1 MSRTPEIILGLFLF
15 KGTPMQWSADN
26 LPASIKN
33 KPLKYQQL
41 FIKTANAALAKGFS
55 KDESMFAGAN
65 AVKIE
70 ENKNKPAKEAKVKPA
85 VTPSLPSHVPSTRSF
100 TDPFEVVSKALE
112 PIAPTIKAAEFDAQ
126 GHLVILMSDGK
137 RIVTKG
143 KAVEQ
148 HIQQSVGVS
157 VNPVFDHVQMNT
169 TAGYTSEDY
178 LPGMMTWNEFE
189 DCLDI
194 VQNDNTI
201 LQVGLEQ
208 YIEVINTTA
217 GTLSNGSVVRFSG
230 VSLEEIPEAFPL
242 LADGS
247 IPSLYIIGIL
257 TNTLIP
263 GQRGRATI
271 LGKVRN
277 LNTTG
282 SDVGETWQK
291 GTLLWAHPTIPGKM
305 TSVQPTA
312 PNVVISVAAVLK
324 AHETQGIILARP
336 VIFPRLFYGVFSS
349 SVTQTPPSINTPH
362 NVHFENTDISS
373 GVRVIDQNKITTDN
387 AGLYSFDFRLQ
398 LTSSNSSQKE
408 MYIWARKNG
417 VDIPRSNSKVTIVGN
432 GVELVPSWSFSVS
445 MQIGDY
451 FELMYAVSDTAIS
464 INAPAN
470 TAFAPATPSATLRV
484 SQINL

>member
-1 MSRTPEIILGLFLF
+1 
-15 KGTPMQWSADN
+15 MQWSADN
-26 LPASIKN
+26 TTPSIQGKS
-33 KPLKYQQL
+33 LKLREL
-41 FIKTANAALAKGFS
+41 FAKVANASLAKGFS
-55 KDESMFAGAN
+55 KEEAIFAGTN

-70 ENKNKPAKEAKVKPA
+70 ERKDQPAKVKAPKLPA
-85 VTPSLPSHVPSTRSF
+85 HVESLRSF
-100 TDPFEVVSKALE
+100 TNPFELVTKAE
-112 PIAPTIKAAEFDAQ
+112 NTISAPTVQAVEFDNE
-126 GHLVILMSDGK
+126 GHLIILMSDGRK
-137 RIVTKG
+137 VITKG

-148 HIQQSVGVS
+148 HIDQRIGVS

-169 TAGYTSEDY
+169 TANYTAEDRV
-178 LPGMMTWNEFE
+178 PGMLTWNEFE

-194 VQNDNTI
+194 VQNDGSV

-208 YIEVINTTA
+208 YIEVINKTNSTMNN
-217 GTLSNGSVVRFSG
+217 GTVVRFSG
-230 VSLEEIPEAFPL
+230 VSLEEIPEAMPL
-242 LADGS
+242 IADGS
-247 IPSLYIIGIL
+247 IPSLYIIGVL

-277 LNTTG
+277 INTTG

-291 GTLLWAHPTIPGKM
+291 GTLLWAHPTMPGKL

-324 AHETQGIILARP
+324 ADATQGIILSRP

-349 SVTQTPPSINTPH
+349 LVTQTAPTINTPH
-362 NVHFENTDISS
+362 NVHFENTDIAS
-373 GVRVIDQNKITTDN
+373 GVRVVNQDRITTDN

-398 LTSSNSSQKE
+398 LTSSNSSQKDV
-408 MYIWARKNG
+408 YIWARKNG
-417 VDIPRSNSKVTIVGN
+417 TDIARSTSKVTLVGN

-445 MQIGDY
+445 MQAGDY
-451 FELMYAVSDTAIS
+451 FELMYATTDTAIT
-464 INAPAN
+464 INAPAA
-470 TAFAPATPSATLRV
+470 TSFAPSTPSATLRV

>member
-1 MSRTPEIILGLFLF
+1 MKSKSLKLRELFA
-15 KGTPMQWSADN
+15 KV
-26 LPASIKN
+26 
-33 KPLKYQQL
+33 
-41 FIKTANAALAKGFS
+41 ANASLEKGYS
-55 KDESMFAGAN
+55 KEESVFAGTN

-70 ENKNKPAKEAKVKPA
+70 ERKNQPAKVKAPK
-85 VTPSLPSHVPSTRSF
+85 LPSHVESLRSY
-100 TDPFEVVSKALE
+100 TSPFEMVSKAE
-112 PIAPTIKAAEFDAQ
+112 TAIEIPTIKAAEFDAQ
-126 GHLVILMSDGK
+126 GHLVILMSDG
-137 RIVTKG
+137 RRVVTKG

-148 HIQQSVGVS
+148 HIDQRIGVS

-169 TAGYTSEDY
+169 TANYTSEDY

-194 VQNDNTI
+194 VQNDNTV

-208 YIEVINTTA
+208 YIEVINKTNN
-217 GTLSNGSVVRFSG
+217 TLNNGSVVRFSG
-230 VSLEEIPEAFPL
+230 VSLEEIPEASAL

-247 IPSLYIIGIL
+247 VPPLYIIGVL

-291 GTLLWAHPTIPGKM
+291 GTLLWAHPTIPGKL

-324 AHETQGIILARP
+324 VDATQGIILARP

-349 SVTQTPPSINTPH
+349 SVSQTPPSINTPH
-362 NVHFENTDISS
+362 NVHFENTDIAS
-373 GVRVIDQNKITTDN
+373 GVRVVDENRITTDY
-387 AGLYSFDFRLQ
+387 AGLYSFDFRMQ
-398 LTSSNSSQKE
+398 LISTNSSKKE
-408 MYIWARKNG
+408 IYIWARKNG
-417 VDIPRSNSKVTIVGN
+417 VDIARSTSRVTLSGN
-432 GVELVPSWSFSVS
+432 EIELVPSWSFSLS

-451 FELMYAVSDTAIS
+451 FELMYAVNDTAVLIHAPNGIS
-464 INAPAN
+464 
-470 TAFAPATPSATLRV
+470 FAPSTPSVTLRV

>member
-1 MSRTPEIILGLFLF
+1 MLGVIVVF
-15 KGTPMQWSADN
+15 KGENMQWSTDN
-26 LPASIKN
+26 VPESIKS
-33 KPLKYQQL
+33 KSLKLKEL
-41 FIKTANAALAKGFS
+41 FVKVANASLDKGFS
-55 KDESMFAGAN
+55 KEESIFAGTN

-70 ENKNKPAKEAKVKPA
+70 ERKNQPAKVKAPKK
-85 VTPSLPSHVPSTRSF
+85 PSHVESLRSY
-100 TDPFEVVSKALE
+100 TNPFEMVSKAENEL
-112 PIAPTIKAAEFDAQ
+112 PIAATVKAAEFDAQ
-126 GHLVILMSDGK
+126 GHLVILMSDG
-137 RIVTKG
+137 RRVVTKG

-148 HIQQSVGVS
+148 HIDQRIGVS

-169 TAGYTSEDY
+169 TANYTAEDR
-178 LPGMMTWNEFE
+178 LPGMLTWNEFE

-208 YIEVINTTA
+208 YIEVINKTDS
-217 GTLSNGSVVRFSG
+217 TLTNGSVVRFSG
-230 VSLEEIPEAFPL
+230 VSLEEIPEAMPL
-242 LADGS
+242 VADGS
-247 IPSLYIIGIL
+247 IPSLYIIGVL

-277 LNTTG
+277 INTTG

-291 GTLLWAHPTIPGKM
+291 GTLLWAHPTMPGKL

-324 AHETQGIILARP
+324 ADATQGIILARP

-349 SVTQTPPSINTPH
+349 SVTQTAPTINTAH
-362 NVHFENTDISS
+362 NVHFENTDITS
-373 GVRVIDQNKITTDN
+373 GVRVVNQNKITIDN

-417 VDIPRSNSKVTIVGN
+417 VDVPRSTSKVTLSGN
-432 GVELVPSWSFSVS
+432 GVELVPSWSFSLS

-451 FELMYAVSDTAIS
+451 FELMYAVNDLAIS
-464 INAPAN
+464 INAPN
-470 TAFAPATPSATLRV
+470 GVSFAPSTPSATLRV

>member
-1 MSRTPEIILGLFLF
+1 MP
-15 KGTPMQWSADN
+15 WSAN
-26 LPASIKN
+26 NTVPAIQSKS
-33 KPLKYQQL
+33 LKLREL
-41 FIKTANAALAKGFS
+41 FAKVANASLDKGLS
-55 KDESMFAGAN
+55 EQESIFAGTN

-70 ENKNKPAKEAKVKPA
+70 ERKTQPVKIKQPKA
-85 VTPSLPSHVPSTRSF
+85 PSHVESLRSY
-100 TDPFEVVSKALE
+100 TNPFEMVSKAENEL
-112 PIAPTIKAAEFDAQ
+112 PAAATVKAAEFDAQ
-126 GHLVILMSDGK
+126 GHLVILMSDG
-137 RIVTKG
+137 RRVVTKG

-148 HIQQSVGVS
+148 HIDQRIGVS

-169 TAGYTSEDY
+169 TANYTAEDRV
-178 LPGMMTWNEFE
+178 PGMLTWNEFE

-208 YIEVINTTA
+208 YIEVINKTA
-217 GTLSNGSVVRFSG
+217 STITNGSVVRFSG
-230 VSLEEIPEAFPL
+230 VSLEEIPEATPL

-247 IPSLYIIGIL
+247 VPPLYIIGVL

-291 GTLLWAHPTIPGKM
+291 GTLLWAHPTIPGKL

-324 AHETQGIILARP
+324 VDATQGVILSRP

-349 SVTQTPPSINTPH
+349 SVNQTAPTINTPH
-362 NVHFENTDISS
+362 NVHFQNTDIAS
-373 GVRVIDQNKITTDN
+373 GVRVVNENRITTDH

-398 LTSSNSSQKE
+398 VASSNSSKKE

-417 VDIPRSNSKVTIVGN
+417 VDVARSTSRVTVSGN
-432 GVELVPSWSFSVS
+432 EVELVPSWSFSLS

-451 FELMYAVSDTAIS
+451 FELMYAVTDTAIT
-464 INAPAN
+464 INAPN
-470 TAFAPATPSATLRV
+470 GVSFAPSTPSATLRV

>member
-1 MSRTPEIILGLFLF
+1 MLWVIVVY
-15 KGTPMQWSADN
+15 KGENMQWSADN
-26 LPASIKN
+26 TPTAIQGKS
-33 KPLKYQQL
+33 LKLREL
-41 FIKTANAALAKGFS
+41 FAKVANASLAKGFS
-55 KDESMFAGAN
+55 KEESIFAGTN

-70 ENKNKPAKEAKVKPA
+70 ERKNQPAKVKAPK
-85 VTPSLPSHVPSTRSF
+85 LPSHVESLRSY
-100 TDPFEVVSKALE
+100 TNPFEMVSKAE
-112 PIAPTIKAAEFDAQ
+112 TAIEIPTVKAAEFDAQ
-126 GHLVILMSDGK
+126 GHLVILMSDG
-137 RIVTKG
+137 RRVVTKG

-148 HIQQSVGVS
+148 HIDQRIGVS

-169 TAGYTSEDY
+169 TANYTAEDR
-178 LPGMMTWNEFE
+178 LPGMLTWNEFE

-194 VQNDNTI
+194 VQSDGTL

-208 YIEVINTTA
+208 YIEVINKTA
-217 GTLSNGSVVRFSG
+217 STMNNGSVVRFSG
-230 VSLEEIPEAFPL
+230 VSLEEIPEATPL
-242 LADGS
+242 IADGS

-291 GTLLWAHPTIPGKM
+291 GTLLWAHPTMPGKL

-324 AHETQGIILARP
+324 ADATQGIILARP

-362 NVHFENTDISS
+362 NVRFENTDIAS
-373 GVRVIDQNKITTDN
+373 GIRIVDQNRITTDN

-398 LTSSNSSQKE
+398 LTSSNSSKKE

-417 VDIPRSNSKVTIVGN
+417 VDIPRSTSRVTVSGN
-432 GVELVPSWSFSVS
+432 EVELVPSWSFSMS
-445 MQIGDY
+445 MQISDY
-451 FELMYAVSDTAIS
+451 FELMYAVTDTAIS
-464 INAPAN
+464 INAPN
-470 TAFAPATPSATLRV
+470 GVSFAPSTPSATLRV

>member
-1 MSRTPEIILGLFLF
+1 
-15 KGTPMQWSADN
+15 MQWSADN
-26 LPASIKN
+26 TTPSIQGKS
-33 KPLKYQQL
+33 LKLREL
-41 FIKTANAALAKGFS
+41 FAKVANASLAKGFS
-55 KDESMFAGAN
+55 KEEAIFAGTN

-70 ENKNKPAKEAKVKPA
+70 ERKDQPAKVKAPKLPA
-85 VTPSLPSHVPSTRSF
+85 HVESLRSF
-100 TDPFEVVSKALE
+100 TNPFELVTKAE
-112 PIAPTIKAAEFDAQ
+112 NTISAPTVQAVEFDNE
-126 GHLVILMSDGK
+126 GHLIILMSDGRK
-137 RIVTKG
+137 VITKG

-148 HIQQSVGVS
+148 HIDQRIGVS

-169 TAGYTSEDY
+169 TANYTAEDRV
-178 LPGMMTWNEFE
+178 PGMLTWNEFE

-194 VQNDNTI
+194 VQNDGSV

-208 YIEVINTTA
+208 YIEVINKTNSTMNN
-217 GTLSNGSVVRFSG
+217 GTVVRFSG
-230 VSLEEIPEAFPL
+230 VSLEEIPEAMPL
-242 LADGS
+242 IADGS
-247 IPSLYIIGIL
+247 IPSLYIIGVL

-277 LNTTG
+277 INTTG

-291 GTLLWAHPTIPGKM
+291 GTLLWAHPTMPGKL

-324 AHETQGIILARP
+324 ADATQGIILSRP

-349 SVTQTPPSINTPH
+349 LVTQTPPTINTPH
-362 NVHFENTDISS
+362 NVHFENTDIAS
-373 GVRVIDQNKITTDN
+373 GIRVVNQDRITTDN

-398 LTSSNSSQKE
+398 LTSSNSSQKD

-417 VDIPRSNSKVTIVGN
+417 TDIARSTSKVTLVGN

-445 MQIGDY
+445 MQAGDY
-451 FELMYAVSDTAIS
+451 FELMYATTDTAIT
-464 INAPAN
+464 INAPAA
-470 TAFAPATPSATLRV
+470 TSFAPSTPSATLRV